1 MVGVAARR
9 PRVDHSDPW
18 FRRYPVD
25 GARVRLVC
33 FPHAGGS
40 ATGYLGWPELLPDG
54 VEMLAVQYPGRQN
67 RIAEPCF
74 ESLPE
79 LAAAVTVALKAHTG
93 LPLVL
98 FGHSMGSAVAYE
110 VARGL
115 RRDGHEVPRLLVSG
129 RGAPHVGYGERR
141 PPSLDDASLIAVV
154 RALSGTEAD
163 AYEHPEMRELLMPS
177 LRADYTML
185 DRYRPA
191 APAEPLD
198 VPVTVFGGDDDPACP
213 VAELDSWAEVTDAGH
228 EVLTYPGGHFYL
240 REHERALV
248 AAVAGRLPVP
258 GGPAI

>member
-1 MVGVAARR
+1 MVAAQR
-9 PRVDHSDPW
+9 PRVDHGDPW

-33 FPHAGGS
+33 FPHAGGT
-40 ATGYLGWPELLPDG
+40 ATGYFGWPQLLPDG
-54 VEMLAVQYPGRQN
+54 VELLAVQYPGRQN

-79 LAAAVTVALKAHTG
+79 LAAAVAVALKAHTG
-93 LPLVL
+93 LPLVM

-110 VARGL
+110 VARAL
-115 RRDGHEVPRLLVSG
+115 RQDGQEVPRLMVSG
-129 RGAPHVGYGERR
+129 RGAPHVGYGGRRR
-141 PPSLDDASLIAVV
+141 PGLDDASLIAVV
-154 RALSGTEAD
+154 RALSGTDAD
-163 AYEHPEMRELLMPS
+163 AYEHPDMRELLMPS

-191 APAEPLD
+191 APEERLD
-198 VPVTVFGGDDDPACP
+198 VPVTVFGGEDDPACP
-213 VAELDSWAEVTDAGH
+213 VAELASWEEVTGAGS

-248 AAVAGRLPVP
+248 AEVARRLPLA
-258 GGPAI
+258 GGPAA